1 MLLPGRYS
9 LGTIAPITV
18 AVSDLVL
25 TSGFDAAGAAV
36 AYIDRLEGMNS
47 VTIEVDFEYGSVT
60 ATGILLVQTR
70 VGTTNRTDIMRVDLA
85 EASRLVVAQLP
96 PAAVAAPR

>member
-18 AVSDLVL
+18 AVSDRVL

-36 AYIDRLEGMNS
+36 AYIDRHEGMNT
-47 VTIEVDFEYGSVT
+47 VTIEVDFGYGPGT

-70 VGTTNRTDIMRVDLA
+70 VGATNRA
-85 EASRLVVAQLP
+85 EEHTSEHQSLMPLSN
-96 PAAVAAPR
+96 AALCFKNNK